1 MIVQQM
7 IDLVRMHHP
16 QMGETEIIKML
27 NLAIKDFSN
36 RTRIIKD
43 IISESLNEDQRY
55 YPLDEDII
63 EITRVDM
70 DTGDG
75 YGKQIPR
82 LMTAPTEMDSD
93 E

>member
-1 MIVQQM
+1 MTVKQMIELVQQ
-7 IDLVRMHHP
+7 HHP

-27 NLAIKDFSN
+27 NLAMADFSI
-36 RTRIIKD
+36 RTKMMKD
-43 IISESLNEDQRY
+43 VILEELNADQRY
-55 YPLDEDII
+55 YSLSDEIL

-82 LMTAPTEMDSD
+82 LMTVPTEMDAT
-93 E
+93 